1 MLDISLQAFFRA
13 ELLKSIDIDKI
24 ESFSGEREKLIEQF
38 LQDLAR
44 ISAENEK
51 YINVP
56 DARFIAEYVVDEN
69 GGYGP

>member
-38 LQDLAR
+38 VA
-44 ISAENEK
+44 
-51 YINVP
+51 
-56 DARFIAEYVVDEN
+56 DANALVEQE
-69 GGYGP
+69 